1 MSRFAHLLTVILTGL
16 IGLNALA
23 AEEPAKEQPAAI
35 KAGLKESVIKKWM
48 DEHYTDMGKYATKV
62 ETMEYK
68 SIRYAEPR
76 EGNPFSDG
84 VPDNKKTT
92 VYPIK
97 LSIIHTTSWPKE
109 NKSRAESIENMIVAF
124 KDEFGD
130 WTWRLKENK
139 VEPVK

>member
-1 MSRFAHLLTVILTGL
+1 MV
-16 IGLNALA
+16 ALVALVSFA
-23 AEEPAKEQPAAI
+23 AEESAAN
-35 KAGLKESVIKKWM
+35 KAGLKEEVIKSWM
-48 DEHYTDMGKYATKV
+48 EKHYTDMGKYATKV
-62 ETMEYK
+62 ETLEFQ

-97 LSIIHTTSWPKE
+97 MSIIHTTAWPKE
-109 NKSRAESIENMIVAF
+109 NKSRKESIECMIVAF

-130 WTWRLKENK
+130 WTWRIKENK

>member
-1 MSRFAHLLTVILTGL
+1 MSRFVNQMAVVL
-16 IGLNALA
+16 IGLFAFQSLA

-35 KAGLKESVIKKWM
+35 KAGLKETVIKKWM
-48 DEHYTDMGKYATKV
+48 DEQYTDMGKYATKV

-97 LSIIHTTSWPKE
+97 LSIVHTTSWPKE
-109 NKSRAESIENMIVAF
+109 NKSRAESIECMIVAF

-139 VEPVK
+139 VEPAK